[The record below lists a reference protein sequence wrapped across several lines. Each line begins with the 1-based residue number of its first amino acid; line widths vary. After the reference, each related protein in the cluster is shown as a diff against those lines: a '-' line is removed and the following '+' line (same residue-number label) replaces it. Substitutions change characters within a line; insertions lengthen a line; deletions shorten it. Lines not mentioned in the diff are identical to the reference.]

1 MKKAPAFA
9 RVSSVLFYVL
19 VSKLGLR
26 EIIVAE
32 DPKKPLNDEQLA
44 VALKKAGLVI
54 ARRTVTKYRLEL
66 GIPAARLRI
75 R

>member
-44 VALKKAGLVI
+44 VA
-54 ARRTVTKYRLEL
+54 
-66 GIPAARLRI
+66 
-75 R
+75 